1 MGANKNIATSLEIRI
16 RDFEKKV
23 SAVANRIEAG
33 KLFRI
38 ETADIYK
45 QFMEEEKLNTA
56 LHDKFVRLCNQLS
69 EKIITMEN
77 IAAKLKK

>member
-45 QFMEEEKLNTA
+45 QFMEEENSIRRYMINL
-56 LHDKFVRLCNQLS
+56 
-69 EKIITMEN
+69 
-77 IAAKLKK
+77 

>member
-16 RDFEKKV
+16 RDCEKKV